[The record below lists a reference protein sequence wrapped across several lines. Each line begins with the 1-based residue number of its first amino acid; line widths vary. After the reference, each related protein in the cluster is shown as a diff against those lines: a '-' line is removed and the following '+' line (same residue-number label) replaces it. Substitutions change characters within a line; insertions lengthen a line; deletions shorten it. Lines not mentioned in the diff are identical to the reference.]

1 MWTNFHWDEAKKKF
15 FFWKIKFK
23 MADSKNWTFQ
33 LPPKAE
39 QLPPKFFR
47 LVLGLAGLIDAMG
60 IDFAQPI
67 WLWGWPTSA
76 QKQAKKAFF
85 VFLGCLCRYYLD
97 SITLIETI
105 VISSLCLFWSI
116 HVKCQGH
123 NHAGL
128 CALHCRQYCCNQTT
142 QARHSSWHTRKNST
156 IQLSFEFFIHLL
168 PTIIAIKYWSIVP
181 VLEDDEICLNL
192 N

>member
-1 MWTNFHWDEAKKKF
+1 MWQEKYASAVSIWEWEGIFGRAVKAISSLGVRSSWD
-15 FFWKIKFK
+15 
-23 MADSKNWTFQ
+23 T
-33 LPPKAE
+33 
-39 QLPPKFFR
+39 
-47 LVLGLAGLIDAMG
+47 ID
-60 IDFAQPI
+60 
-67 WLWGWPTSA
+67 
-76 QKQAKKAFF
+76 
-85 VFLGCLCRYYLD
+85 GCNSNNQYICVLCRYYLD

-168 PTIIAIKYWSIVP
+168 PTIIAIKYWAIV
-181 VLEDDEICLNL
+181 DELIQSFFCQDLPTL
-192 N
+192 FYHSLKFR

>member
-1 MWTNFHWDEAKKKF
+1 MRRALICLNLYGREAVRHKLKNRQ
-15 FFWKIKFK
+15 K
-23 MADSKNWTFQ
+23 MH
-33 LPPKAE
+33 
-39 QLPPKFFR
+39 
-47 LVLGLAGLIDAMG
+47 
-60 IDFAQPI
+60 
-67 WLWGWPTSA
+67 
-76 QKQAKKAFF
+76 FF

-168 PTIIAIKYWSIVP
+168 PTIIAIKYWAIDP
-181 VLEDDEICLNL
+181 VLEDDELIWSFFLSRSSHFVSPFSKVQIISEGNFVVLNFPKINFCPSL
-192 N
+192 